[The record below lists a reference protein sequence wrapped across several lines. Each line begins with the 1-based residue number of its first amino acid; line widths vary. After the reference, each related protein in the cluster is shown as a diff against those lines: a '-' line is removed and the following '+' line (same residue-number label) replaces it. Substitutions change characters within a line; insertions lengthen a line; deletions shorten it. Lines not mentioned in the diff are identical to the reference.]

1 MAASIPRA
9 GLLVLAAVGLAQV
22 LVTLDYFSLTVAIP
36 QMADD
41 LDVSTTD
48 IQWAL
53 TGYLL
58 SFAALMVAGG
68 RIGDIVGRKRTLLI
82 GVAIFGGASLLCG
95 LAYDEYMLVACRV
108 LQGVGAAILFPT
120 SMGIVGNSFDDET
133 RPRAIGAVVLVFTVG
148 TALGPLVGG
157 VLTDVLDWRW
167 VFLVNVPFS
176 VLAGI
181 MISLFVEESRDES
194 VTRHVNYRGVVTL
207 SGAIVAVTLAIDR
220 GPSWAESD
228 PVLLAAC
235 LAAFVVLIVA
245 FVLFERRV
253 ESPLVD
259 LPTFKSHAFVMVTL
273 SGFLS
278 NFLWA
283 LSVFVATLWLQDV
296 KDLSPL
302 ESGLAFLAMSA
313 GVAFAGP
320 LSGRLVTR
328 YDVGALMAGSSVL
341 GAAGAF
347 GVSLVER
354 PRRLAAAV
362 RAAGPR
368 RRHQLRAGEPGRAGV
383 GARREGRR
391 GVGHRPHGDRDR
403 GRACHGDLRHPARG
417 AVRRPRRPVVRR
429 RGDARRRRRGPGG
442 RRAGGAAVDAPPP
455 GPGGRAR
462 GGVAI
467 RPRCYGWITDSGGR
481 GAVIGS
487 ACLWTTLHAPS
498 SRRKTVV
505 TLTATRTFS
514 SAPPTR
520 AR

>member
-9 GLLVLAAVGLAQV
+9 SLLVLAAVGLAQV

-58 SFAALMVAGG
+58 SFAALLVAGG

-120 SMGIVGNSFDDET
+120 SMGVVGNSFDDET
-133 RPRAIGAVVLVFTVG
+133 RPRAIGAVVLVSTVG

-157 VLTDVLDWRW
+157 MLTDVLDWRW

-176 VLAGI
+176 VLAGV
-181 MISLFVEESRDES
+181 MIALFVEESRDES
-194 VTRHVNYRGVVTL
+194 VTRHVDYRGVVTL
-207 SGAIVAVTLAIDR
+207 SGAIVTVTLAIDR

-228 PVLLAAC
+228 PVLLVAF
-235 LAAFVVLIVA
+235 LAAFVVLMVA

-253 ESPLVD
+253 ASPLVD

-328 YDVGALMAGSSVL
+328 HDVGALMAGSSVL

-347 GVSLVER
+347 GVSLVDDLAAWLPLFALLGLGVGINYALVNQGALASVPAAKAGAASGIALTAIVIGAALATVISATLLEELSDGPVDQSSADAVMR
-354 PRRLAAAV
+354 VGAVVALAAAV
-362 RAAGPR
+362 PAA
-368 RRHQLRAGEPGRAGV
+368 L
-383 GARREGRR
+383 
-391 GVGHRPHGDRDR
+391 
-403 GRACHGDLRHPARG
+403 LWM
-417 AVRRPRRPVVRR
+417 
-429 RGDARRRRRGPGG
+429 RRRRG
-442 RRAGGAAVDAPPP
+442 GAAEPEA
-455 GPGGRAR
+455 A
-462 GGVAI
+462 
-467 RPRCYGWITDSGGR
+467 
-481 GAVIGS
+481 
-487 ACLWTTLHAPS
+487 
-498 SRRKTVV
+498 
-505 TLTATRTFS
+505 
-514 SAPPTR
+514 
-520 AR
+520 